1 MDDLNNTKADF
12 QKDNPHTSVIIKFFN
27 NVAAQAIK
35 AELNAKGVVFI
46 DFKCGIVTSNV
57 KDLGARQYSNC
68 PESIL
73 RRFYHVN
80 VVVREEYR
88 KPGSLTLN
96 KKHPEI
102 KNSTSLVQNIWELTI
117 EEIETFELA
126 KNKTDYKFKVMDVQM
141 DDGRIIHC
149 EKLHLR
155 DYLEVVIQLSK
166 DHKEEQDGLIKKSKE
181 SAKAKFCKDC
191 KQFPEYCKC
200 VKVEKSKDVQP
211 HAMDMISEIA
221 VGAAKKAIDNYI
233 KSWTRPIDLIN
244 WCVGFSPIRKM
255 ATNQLAKEIQQEM
268 NEKGTPLLVAITP
281 DWLFQTS
288 TFQRSV
294 TAWQSA
300 AVFYDVRRPLRFA
313 GLIGLSLCGYGLVK
327 KNKAVGVSGI
337 ASLWSTAVLGFF
349 WHQVRLKQI
358 QDEYAKKRDALP
370 DYAKRVR
377 DGKFPK
383 GVLFIATLALGVKLI
398 KMWNDNRLKTE
409 PAALTPEDID
419 KQPGWFGYM
428 MKQIGWKA
436 ESSVKGAIPEH
447 VLKTGE
453 KNQGWCHFT
462 RSDGSET
469 GCNIIYPEKG
479 YVWFPKHIF
488 YPKSNMEEKPVEYVR
503 GEVYRNSDKK
513 TSKFKFIA
521 QLDHNAVALDGLDMV
536 ECFVERCPDIT
547 DNLKKFLPLSLP
559 TGISVCTMMIR
570 DKEANLSHEKMT
582 VEHGKYGHK
591 YLKMDGGCYTTSKA
605 TNGTCM
611 SILVTE
617 GKQPVVAGFHIGGNP
632 EKKYGVM
639 MTVTQGQAMELRKK
653 LLDLPGIR
661 GIAAATEIPDTQYG
675 KRVIESSEVHPN
687 AKYIKELD
695 HNAAIDVIG
704 STRLRAE
711 AKSRVVPSILKKDT
725 EDLFKISNCWGAPRL
740 KPNWAAF
747 NKTLAHIIDPSEMFV
762 PSLLQR
768 ARNDWLKPILEFAK
782 EQMKKEDIRP
792 LTLKEIIMGIPGK
805 RFIDAIPMNTSIGYP
820 LFGPKKNKFRYVMVG
835 EFCEDRIPDDDIM
848 EEYNRC
854 LECWERGERAY
865 PVTTATLKDEPTK
878 VDSEKVRVFQAVA
891 LALGMAIRRWFLPIA
906 RILSLCPE
914 LSESAVGVN
923 AFSQQWDDLMNHA
936 EKFADDGRVVAWDY
950 SKYDVRMNSQMTYA
964 VLQSF
969 IDIAEVCNYS
979 EYDLKMMNAIIADI
993 IHPLIDYNG
1002 TMIMAYN
1009 MNTSGNNITVNI
1021 NSVANSF
1028 YVRMGLF
1035 HACPEVTD
1043 FRKVVA
1049 AMTYGD
1055 DFKGSVSKEYRSRFN
1070 FRVFKEFLAEHGM
1083 KITEPSKSD
1092 EVHDDMDKDD
1102 ADFLKRHSQYI
1113 PEIGTRI
1120 GKLAKSSMYKPLLM
1134 NLKSKTETPETI
1146 AISCI
1151 DTYMHE
1157 LFAHGRQEYEN
1168 DQPKIKELCVRA
1180 LNFVPPSVMYSFDER
1195 VAMWH
1200 EKYTGTR
1207 PPVEIE
1213 NVPTL

>member
-1 MDDLNNTKADF
+1 MTSILGLHPLVAQSFGSVKILVSKNKTWCTGSTWSNSLLNAERDSRNHEERDARTATDVAPTTEEELDMLGRPKDLVDFQRFCEELDDEWTVVKTKPKCAYVPLERRLEEKTCLLEAAVQSDPDTDRYLDSMLSEDFDDMKLYSRELHTKHSQGRKNKREERRRHLRAILKGKNAKNAARRVRRKDVDPHGEELSDEKQKVLWDNCIYDDDLPRPSDDVAVWEDTGVPVREDPFHLKTTAPSVPLEPVVEESDDDDSWEPSPPELSEATKERNEMAHIASKVEAFDKTDSQLGKLLESVGAVDSFAEGIEQGEQIDEWLGHLENMVILGYHMGKAESFMDIFMAVAAYAKMYTKKRSIVMDLYRIINEVTTTCKPEETEPHGWKDWSGRDILTKWDLFKTNTIFKKISYLISAAMSLTVCTTKQIEWSPFGLQLISFEAAKEQLKAVDVIDALVKTFVWTCEVGWKCFETRSIAPILYSDVKVQEYNEDCDYVLAKADSAIAGNIDDLGAFENKLNQVFKKTCTMKSAKNDGPTALWLQKRYSELVAIMEKLAAKRKNTDLRFSPIGWSLHGGTAVGKSTLGKLTMTQSLAAMDFVNDEGEVDDSRIITMDMFDKYNSTWISDILGVFMDDLNNTKADF

-102 KNSTSLVQNIWELTI
+102 KNSTSLVQDIWELTI

-300 AVFYDVRRPLRFA
+300 AAFYDVRRPLRFA

-337 ASLWSTAVLGFF
+337 VSLWSTAVLGFF

-479 YVWFPKHIF
+479 YVC
-488 YPKSNMEEKPVEYVR
+488 S
-503 GEVYRNSDKK
+503 
-513 TSKFKFIA
+513 
-521 QLDHNAVALDGLDMV
+521 Q
-536 ECFVERCPDIT
+536 
-547 DNLKKFLPLSLP
+547 
-559 TGISVCTMMIR
+559 
-570 DKEANLSHEKMT
+570 
-582 VEHGKYGHK
+582 
-591 YLKMDGGCYTTSKA
+591 
-605 TNGTCM
+605 
-611 SILVTE
+611 
-617 GKQPVVAGFHIGGNP
+617 
-632 EKKYGVM
+632 
-639 MTVTQGQAMELRKK
+639 
-653 LLDLPGIR
+653 
-661 GIAAATEIPDTQYG
+661 
-675 KRVIESSEVHPN
+675 
-687 AKYIKELD
+687 
-695 HNAAIDVIG
+695 
-704 STRLRAE
+704 
-711 AKSRVVPSILKKDT
+711 
-725 EDLFKISNCWGAPRL
+725 
-740 KPNWAAF
+740 
-747 NKTLAHIIDPSEMFV
+747 
-762 PSLLQR
+762 
-768 ARNDWLKPILEFAK
+768 
-782 EQMKKEDIRP
+782 
-792 LTLKEIIMGIPGK
+792 
-805 RFIDAIPMNTSIGYP
+805 NTSFTQNPIWR
-820 LFGPKKNKFRYVMVG
+820 KNLLSMFAVKF
-835 EFCEDRIPDDDIM
+835 
-848 EEYNRC
+848 
-854 LECWERGERAY
+854 
-865 PVTTATLKDEPTK
+865 T
-878 VDSEKVRVFQAVA
+878 
-891 LALGMAIRRWFLPIA
+891 AIRTRKPA
-906 RILSLCPE
+906 SL
-914 LSESAVGVN
+914 
-923 AFSQQWDDLMNHA
+923 
-936 EKFADDGRVVAWDY
+936 
-950 SKYDVRMNSQMTYA
+950 NS
-964 VLQSF
+964 
-969 IDIAEVCNYS
+969 
-979 EYDLKMMNAIIADI
+979 
-993 IHPLIDYNG
+993 
-1002 TMIMAYN
+1002 
-1009 MNTSGNNITVNI
+1009 
-1021 NSVANSF
+1021 
-1028 YVRMGLF
+1028 
-1035 HACPEVTD
+1035 
-1043 FRKVVA
+1043 
-1049 AMTYGD
+1049 
-1055 DFKGSVSKEYRSRFN
+1055 
-1070 FRVFKEFLAEHGM
+1070 
-1083 KITEPSKSD
+1083 
-1092 EVHDDMDKDD
+1092 
-1102 ADFLKRHSQYI
+1102 
-1113 PEIGTRI
+1113 
-1120 GKLAKSSMYKPLLM
+1120 
-1134 NLKSKTETPETI
+1134 
-1146 AISCI
+1146 
-1151 DTYMHE
+1151 
-1157 LFAHGRQEYEN
+1157 
-1168 DQPKIKELCVRA
+1168 
-1180 LNFVPPSVMYSFDER
+1180 
-1195 VAMWH
+1195 
-1200 EKYTGTR
+1200 
-1207 PPVEIE
+1207 
-1213 NVPTL
+1213 

>member
-1 MDDLNNTKADF
+1 
-12 QKDNPHTSVIIKFFN
+12 
-27 NVAAQAIK
+27 
-35 AELNAKGVVFI
+35 
-46 DFKCGIVTSNV
+46 
-57 KDLGARQYSNC
+57 
-68 PESIL
+68 
-73 RRFYHVN
+73 
-80 VVVREEYR
+80 
-88 KPGSLTLN
+88 
-96 KKHPEI
+96 
-102 KNSTSLVQNIWELTI
+102 
-117 EEIETFELA
+117 
-126 KNKTDYKFKVMDVQM
+126 
-141 DDGRIIHC
+141 
-149 EKLHLR
+149 
-155 DYLEVVIQLSK
+155 
-166 DHKEEQDGLIKKSKE
+166 
-181 SAKAKFCKDC
+181 
-191 KQFPEYCKC
+191 
-200 VKVEKSKDVQP
+200 
-211 HAMDMISEIA
+211 
-221 VGAAKKAIDNYI
+221 
-233 KSWTRPIDLIN
+233 
-244 WCVGFSPIRKM
+244 
-255 ATNQLAKEIQQEM
+255 
-268 NEKGTPLLVAITP
+268 
-281 DWLFQTS
+281 
-288 TFQRSV
+288 
-294 TAWQSA
+294 
-300 AVFYDVRRPLRFA
+300 
-313 GLIGLSLCGYGLVK
+313 
-327 KNKAVGVSGI
+327 
-337 ASLWSTAVLGFF
+337 
-349 WHQVRLKQI
+349 
-358 QDEYAKKRDALP
+358 
-370 DYAKRVR
+370 
-377 DGKFPK
+377 
-383 GVLFIATLALGVKLI
+383 
-398 KMWNDNRLKTE
+398 
-409 PAALTPEDID
+409 
-419 KQPGWFGYM
+419 
-428 MKQIGWKA
+428 
-436 ESSVKGAIPEH
+436 
-447 VLKTGE
+447 
-453 KNQGWCHFT
+453 
-462 RSDGSET
+462 
-469 GCNIIYPEKG
+469 
-479 YVWFPKHIF
+479 
-488 YPKSNMEEKPVEYVR
+488 
-503 GEVYRNSDKK
+503 
-513 TSKFKFIA
+513 
-521 QLDHNAVALDGLDMV
+521 
-536 ECFVERCPDIT
+536 
-547 DNLKKFLPLSLP
+547 
-559 TGISVCTMMIR
+559 
-570 DKEANLSHEKMT
+570 
-582 VEHGKYGHK
+582 
-591 YLKMDGGCYTTSKA
+591 
-605 TNGTCM
+605 
-611 SILVTE
+611 
-617 GKQPVVAGFHIGGNP
+617 
-632 EKKYGVM
+632 
-639 MTVTQGQAMELRKK
+639 
-653 LLDLPGIR
+653 
-661 GIAAATEIPDTQYG
+661 
-675 KRVIESSEVHPN
+675 
-687 AKYIKELD
+687 
-695 HNAAIDVIG
+695 
-704 STRLRAE
+704 
-711 AKSRVVPSILKKDT
+711 
-725 EDLFKISNCWGAPRL
+725 
-740 KPNWAAF
+740 
-747 NKTLAHIIDPSEMFV
+747 
-762 PSLLQR
+762 
-768 ARNDWLKPILEFAK
+768 LEFAK
-782 EQMKKEDIRP
+782 ELMKKEDIRP